1 MSYTRVCVCILFY
14 FIFIFWMPHLPIILG
29 CMYAKMDLAL
39 NAALLQSALLQNN
52 RGMFRPVTIP
62 QYLSEEGEPEIIQ
75 AVLISR

>member
-1 MSYTRVCVCILFY
+1 
-14 FIFIFWMPHLPIILG
+14 
-29 CMYAKMDLAL
+29 MYAKMDLAL